1 MKGTAMKTP
10 TILIILSLVVL
21 LAGCAT
27 PGFLTG
33 SVSTAFYAEP
43 QTQKEFVIFQPD
55 SLSLREKQI
64 SDLIAQK
71 LIERGYVM
79 APSRKEANTAVLFK
93 YSVGQGTVAVTS
105 RPDFV
110 WGGQKVESTTRY
122 PRFFQLIIVDIK
134 KSQLP
139 EHVEIIWQGEVYSE
153 GSTSD
158 ITRLAEHFIEILFE
172 NYGKTVK
179 AKRFRKIAMF

>member
-1 MKGTAMKTP
+1 MKSRA
-10 TILIILSLVVL
+10 ILLILSAVVA

-43 QTQKEFVIFQPD
+43 QGQRKFVIFQPD
-55 SLSLREKQI
+55 SLSLRDKQI

-71 LIERGYVM
+71 LVERGYVK
-79 APSRKEANTAVLFK
+79 ASSQKDANAAVLFK
-93 YSVGQGTVAVTS
+93 YSVGQGTVDVTS
-105 RPDFV
+105 SPDFV

-122 PRFFQLIIVDIK
+122 PRFFQLIIVDLQ

-139 EHVEIIWQGEVYSE
+139 ERVEVIWQGEVYSE

-158 ITRLAEHFIEILFE
+158 IMRLAEHFINTLFD